1 MRPQKSSGTTVPTPG
16 GQAGAAARKLW
27 RLGAVAGSVVLLDQ
41 ITKWIILERMA
52 LYQQLVVVPG
62 FFNITH
68 VQNPGGAFGF
78 LAQQS
83 PLVRSIVFLAM
94 SFLAVCLV
102 FWFYLKTPASHRFLS
117 AGFAL
122 ILGGA
127 VGNLI
132 DRVRFG
138 RVVDFLDFYVGTWHW
153 PAFNVADS
161 AITTGIAIFLLHVVS
176 GRMPD

>member
-1 MRPQKSSGTTVPTPG
+1 MRPQKPTGKTVPTPG
-16 GQAGAAARKLW
+16 GQAGAAVRKLQ

-41 ITKWIILERMA
+41 VTKWIILERLA

-94 SFLAVCLV
+94 SFIAVCLV
-102 FWFYLKTPASHRFLS
+102 FWFYVKTPASHRFLS

-138 RVVDFLDFYVGTWHW
+138 RVVDFLDFYLGAWHW